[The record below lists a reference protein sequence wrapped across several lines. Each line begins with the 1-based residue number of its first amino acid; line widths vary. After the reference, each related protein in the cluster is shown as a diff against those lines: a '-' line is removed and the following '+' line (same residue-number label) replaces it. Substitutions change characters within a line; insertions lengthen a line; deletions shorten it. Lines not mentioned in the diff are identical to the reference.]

1 MSMTPPP
8 PAPRAALKPLDDM
21 FAELMAFAEP
31 LGRVEAVSTFEADGR
46 VLAQD
51 VVSALTVPP
60 RDNSSMDGY
69 AVRAADVRSASTE
82 HPVRLPVSGDA
93 PAGTARRTA
102 LQPGTAIRIMTG
114 APVPDGADAVVP
126 VEMTVY
132 DDRTFTLVYK
142 VSPMSRLI
150 LKALGIEK
158 GSSKTPNQKAG
169 TLTREQVRS
178 IAQEKMPD
186 LSAGSIEAAE
196 RIVEGTARS
205 MGVSVK

>member
-1 MSMTPPP
+1 MAKPVKKIKLQIPAGKAT
-8 PAPRAALKPLDDM
+8 PAPPVGTV
-21 FAELMAFAEP
+21 
-31 LGRVEAVSTFEADGR
+31 LG
-46 VLAQD
+46 
-51 VVSALTVPP
+51 
-60 RDNSSMDGY
+60 
-69 AVRAADVRSASTE
+69 
-82 HPVRLPVSGDA
+82 
-93 PAGTARRTA
+93 PAGVNIGDFVSKFNEATRDRM
-102 LQPGTAIRIMTG
+102 GSI
-114 APVPDGADAVVP
+114 VP

-178 IAQEKMPD
+178 IAEEKMPD